1 MAERQEK
8 SFQTTLKGYRKGGRG
23 KRRGGLGTPPRAGED
38 LFISFQ
44 REGGKKKSQKKGNKI
59 HLLYSYGK
67 LSVLPRR
74 RGAQRGENAFER
86 PFPSCR
92 ARPRAQGSAWERG
105 GRHGHAGRVGS
116 AGGRGEGGRCRPLH
130 WLGVRG
136 SGGPGPGKG
145 ERVIETFKKKKKF
158 NPCKPLKPPE
168 NATKSGQ
175 LGSKSKK
182 LGRILTKLQR
192 LNLLAKR
199 SESPGLAGDLG
210 VLFP

>member
-44 REGGKKKSQKKGNKI
+44 RRGGGGGKSQKKGNKI
-59 HLLYSYGK
+59 HLVYSYGK

-86 PFPSCR
+86 PFLSRR

-116 AGGRGEGGRCRPLH
+116 AGGRGEGGRCRRLH
-130 WLGVRG
+130 RLGVRG

-145 ERVIETFKKKKKF
+145 ERVIETFLKKKKKI
-158 NPCKPLKPPE
+158 KPPQ
-168 NATKSGQ
+168 TPQTS
-175 LGSKSKK
+175 
-182 LGRILTKLQR
+182 R
-192 LNLLAKR
+192 KR
-199 SESPGLAGDLG
+199 N
-210 VLFP
+210 